1 MKCVMII
8 NQDLPVGLIANTA
21 AVLALTIGHRVESLI
36 GKDVKDNDGQVHTG
50 ITQVPIPLLKGDS
63 DLIRSIRAMLLDV
76 DTGQVFFVD
85 VCDAAQES
93 KTYAQYEARL
103 QQTPVEQLTYLGIAI
118 CGPKKQVN
126 ALTGHIGLLR

>member
-8 NQDLPVGLIANTA
+8 SQDLPVGLIANTA
-21 AVLALTIGHRVESLI
+21 AVLALTIGHRVEGFI

-63 DLIRSIRAMLLDV
+63 DLIRSIRAKLLDM
-76 DTGQVFFVD
+76 DPGQIFFVD

-103 QQTPVEQLTYLGIAI
+103 KQTPTEQLTYLGIAI

-126 ALTGHIGLLR
+126 ALTGHVGLLR

>member
-1 MKCVMII
+1 MII

-21 AVLALTIGHRVESLI
+21 AVLALTIGHKVDGISGQDVEDS
-36 GKDVKDNDGQVHTG
+36 DGQVHTG

-63 DLIRSIRAMLLDV
+63 NLIRSTRAKLLDM
-76 DTGQVFFVD
+76 DPEQVFFVD
-85 VCDAAQES
+85 VCDVAQQS

-103 QQTPVEQLTYLGIAI
+103 RETPVEQLTYLGIAI

-126 ALTGHIGLLR
+126 TLTGHIGLLR

>member
-1 MKCVMII
+1 MIM

-21 AVLALTIGHRVESLI
+21 AVLALTIGHRVEGLI

-50 ITQVPIPLLKGDS
+50 ITQVPIPLLKGDG
-63 DLIRSIRAMLLDV
+63 DLIRSIRAKLLDM
-76 DTGQVFFVD
+76 DARQVFFVD
-85 VCDAAQES
+85 VCNAAQES

-118 CGPKKQVN
+118 YGPKKQVN
-126 ALTGHIGLLR
+126 ALTSHIGLLR

>member
-8 NQDLPVGLIANTA
+8 NQDLPVGLMANTA
-21 AVLALTIGHRVESLI
+21 AVLALTIGNRVDGII
-36 GKDVKDNDGQVHTG
+36 GQDVEDSAGQVHTG

-63 DLIRSIRAMLLDV
+63 DLIRATRAKLLDMNPERL
-76 DTGQVFFVD
+76 FFVD
-85 VCDAAQES
+85 VCDVAQES

-103 QQTPVEQLTYLGIAI
+103 RETPVEQLTYLGIAI
-118 CGPKKQVN
+118 YGPKKQVN